1 MKNRLSPTRQVNGKE
16 RIAVTMRFP
25 EALLRQ
31 IDRYIETRDVPIS
44 RNNWLLEAAAEKLE
58 RQEKRQG
65 NRYGS

>member
-1 MKNRLSPTRQVNGKE
+1 
-16 RIAVTMRFP
+16 MRFP

-58 RQEKRQG
+58 RQEKRRS